1 MCEGVRGSDRVEGE
15 HRELRRELAGHGI
28 PFHAGSNHL
37 KYNICTEGLI
47 QVICA
52 IV

>member
-1 MCEGVRGSDRVEGE
+1 MGEGE
-15 HRELRRELAGHGI
+15 HRELSRDLAGHGI
-28 PFHAGSNHL
+28 PYSLPGISHL

-52 IV
+52 TV